1 MPKTLGIDY
10 GSKRIG
16 IAISDSSGMIAS
28 GLCTIDNKEIFTFL
42 ANLTKTEE
50 ISCIVVGKAINL
62 DGKETDSSEFI
73 RLFVNK
79 LEKTYP
85 KIIIDTIDERFTSKI
100 ALRSIIDAGVKKKKR
115 KDKLIINEVSATI
128 ILQDYLSYK

>member
-16 IAISDSSGMIAS
+16 IAISDSSGIIAS
-28 GLCTIDNKEIFTFL
+28 GLRTIDNKEIFKFL
-42 ANLTKTEE
+42 TNLTKTEE

-62 DGKETDSSEFI
+62 DGKETDSSKSI
-73 RLFVNK
+73 RLFIKK

-100 ALRSIIDAGVKKKKR
+100 ALRSIIDAGVKKRKR
-115 KDKLIINEVSATI
+115 RNKAIVDEVSATI